1 MFQGLSALFFIGCC
15 ILFLG
20 ALANSGGMIIIGFLA
35 LAASAG
41 TSILLGTGGK
51 GGRRR

>member
-1 MFQGLSALFFIGCC
+1 MFQELSALFFVGCC

-20 ALANSGGMIIIGFLA
+20 ALANSGGMIILGFLA

-51 GGRRR
+51 GGRGR